1 MNQLYQY
8 YLKQRENNTYDLII
22 RIDRQDAEF
31 GLDFFAKDSD
41 RSAYQRFVK
50 YLTEQNKKYK
60 IKTIRI
66 FVSGLLVAVIP
77 FQSATIAAAESKGLP
92 SITSEILSAAE
103 EAIRSN
109 TKFHM
114 TYLYGGTVQQQI
126 AQVETVGS
134 FQTVSPVYF
143 DIDSQGN
150 LQVNGLSK
158 TLVESMHQKN
168 IKVVPLLS
176 NHWNR
181 SAGEQALKNPEK
193 LADQIVQAI
202 HQYDL
207 DGVNVDIENVTSTYR
222 DAYTQLVRSL
232 REKLPEEKEISVAVA
247 ANPMDGQQAGMD
259 PMTMQLWEN
268 TLIT

>member
-1 MNQLYQY
+1 MYQY

-126 AQVETVGS
+126 AQVETV
-134 FQTVSPVYF
+134 
-143 DIDSQGN
+143 
-150 LQVNGLSK
+150 
-158 TLVESMHQKN
+158 
-168 IKVVPLLS
+168 
-176 NHWNR
+176 
-181 SAGEQALKNPEK
+181 
-193 LADQIVQAI
+193 AI
-202 HQYDL
+202 FSDRFPCL
-207 DGVNVDIENVTSTYR
+207 F
-222 DAYTQLVRSL
+222 
-232 REKLPEEKEISVAVA
+232 
-247 ANPMDGQQAGMD
+247 
-259 PMTMQLWEN
+259 
-268 TLIT
+268 